1 MSHLDEFGVIG
12 AYFKRANS
20 LLAQQ
25 NSMIDLG
32 IGDDAALFRVVKD
45 HQCVVSSDML
55 IENRHFFADVAPRT
69 LGHKALAVNLSDL
82 AAMGAQPLG
91 LTLSIGLPKVDE
103 VWLAEFSAGLFA
115 LADEFNCP
123 LIGGDTT
130 RSPIVVINITIFGQV
145 PTGQAILR
153 SGAQVGDAIY
163 VTGKLGAPACAVDLL
178 KKPSLNDEEQT
189 ALALARPRLEQ
200 PQPRVLLAKALRE
213 SGLVTSMLDISD
225 GLTGDLPHILKAS
238 GVVAQIDLDALPLH
252 TALNALPKIE
262 ALRYATSGGDE
273 YELCFTVRNDS
284 PKTRSELQS
293 LSRLYNVPITL
304 IGQIVT
310 TQGTNDLLAWTSAE
324 HPNLTQLVSQNGMS
338 GYNHFKSDQ

>member
-1 MSHLDEFGVIG
+1 MNHLDEFGVIG

-32 IGDDAALFRVVKD
+32 IGDDAALFQVAKD

-91 LTLSIGLPKVDE
+91 FTLSIGLPKVDE
-103 VWLAEFSAGLFA
+103 AWLAEFSAGLFA

-163 VTGKLGAPACAVDLL
+163 VTGQLGAPAYAVDLL

-189 ALALARPRLEQ
+189 ALASARPRLEQ
-200 PQPRVLLAKALRE
+200 PQPRVLLAQALRE
-213 SGLVTSMLDISD
+213 SGFVTSMLDISD
-225 GLTGDLPHILKAS
+225 GLAGDLPHILKAS
-238 GVVAQIDLDALPLH
+238 GVAAQIDLDALPLH
-252 TALNALPKIE
+252 TALNALPEAE

-273 YELCFTVRNDS
+273 YELCFTTSNAIDS
-284 PKTRSELQS
+284 SQFDLNKLQD
-293 LSRLYNVPITL
+293 LYQTPITRVGCVLPKEQVREL
-304 IGQIVT
+304 ILWLM
-310 TQGTNDLLAWTSAE
+310 QGKTLKASQYSL
-324 HPNLTQLVSQNGMS
+324 NLIS
-338 GYNHFKSDQ
+338 GYNHFD